1 MSKEVETEVMLYRVK
16 LFCKCGRE
24 MICGKK
30 VVTGRLTK
38 YPHKCPFCGHT
49 EYKLERLPAL
59 RFKAVDPKGRD
70 QEGGK

>member
-1 MSKEVETEVMLYRVK
+1 
-16 LFCKCGRE
+16 